1 MLLLATKCTKQKRA
15 DALRF
20 ETEDN
25 VEVCITETFLHE
37 VNKWKEIFLLSP
49 SFFFFFNENLQIMQF
64 GKAFGHI
71 QDVKR

>member
-1 MLLLATKCTKQKRA
+1 MLSLATKYTKQKRA

-20 ETEDN
+20 QTESN
-25 VEVCITETFLHE
+25 VEVRITETFLHE
-37 VNKWKEIFLLSP
+37 INKWKEIFLLSP
-49 SFFFFFNENLQIMQF
+49 SYFFFNENLQMMQF